1 MRTHIVRLAKVAVS
15 AILLAYLVADVR
27 QNDPQSFARL
37 LHEPK
42 RWDMLLAG
50 WGCFAGAL
58 AAGLWRWQRLG
69 QALLVP
75 LAAGAA
81 ARIGALAYLF
91 DFAAFG
97 AVGGDLFKAVSL
109 ARLYPDKRA
118 VALATVVADR
128 AIGLGTLL
136 LFASAWLAAFAA
148 PALPQP
154 WPQLALAVW
163 SAAGLGCLGCLAAW
177 LLQRFAR
184 ALSTRV
190 ATIAWVGPHLANL
203 LLAFDLLLRR
213 PRALAEAVGLSLVV
227 LTLNA
232 SGYWLL
238 SQGLPGLGPTWTE
251 HLLIVPLASL
261 SALIPLPA
269 DTLGVLDYVMSFLY
283 EHVTQGR
290 ATPGFAL
297 MVVMSYRAVGV
308 AVSMLGLVLYL
319 RGRRGEA

>member
-1 MRTHIVRLAKVAVS
+1 MRTHLVRLAKVAVS
-15 AILLAYLVADVR
+15 ALLLAYLVADVR

-37 LHEPK
+37 MHEPK
-42 RWDMLLAG
+42 RWELLFAG
-50 WGCFAGAL
+50 WGCFVGAL
-58 AAGLWRWQRLG
+58 AAGLWRWQRLC
-69 QALLVP
+69 QALQVP
-75 LAAGAA
+75 LAAGPA
-81 ARIGALAYLF
+81 ARVGTLAYLF

-97 AVGGDLFKAVSL
+97 AVGGDLFKAVSV
-109 ARLYPDKRA
+109 ARLYPERQA

-136 LFASAWLAAFAA
+136 LFASAWLAAFDA
-148 PALPQP
+148 PGLPEP
-154 WPQLALAVW
+154 WPQVAMAVW
-163 SAAGLGCLGCLAAW
+163 SAAGLGCLGCLTAC
-177 LLQRFAR
+177 LVQRFAR
-184 ALSTRV
+184 PLSVRV

-203 LLAFDLLLRR
+203 LVAFDLFVRR
-213 PRALAEAVGLSLVV
+213 PRALAQAVGLSLAV

-238 SQGLPGLGPTWTE
+238 SQGLPGHGPSWAE

-261 SALIPLPA
+261 SGLIPLPA

-283 EHVTQGR
+283 DHVTQGR

-308 AVSMLGLVLYL
+308 AVSILGLALYL
-319 RGRRGEA
+319 HGRRRGT